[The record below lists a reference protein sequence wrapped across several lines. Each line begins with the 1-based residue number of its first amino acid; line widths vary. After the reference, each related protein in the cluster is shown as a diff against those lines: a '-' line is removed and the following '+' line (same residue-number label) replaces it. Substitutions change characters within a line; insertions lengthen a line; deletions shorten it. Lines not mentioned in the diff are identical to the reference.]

1 MHLSIT
7 GTVLPPCPT
16 MTCAPP
22 PEGALQLLN
31 LKLSDYYLH
40 GFASCHVQFNE
51 IKSCEKIA
59 KNK

>member
-1 MHLSIT
+1 MHLSVT
-7 GTVLPPCPT
+7 GTVLPPRLT
-16 MTCAPP
+16 MTCVPP

-31 LKLSDYYLH
+31 LKQSDYYLH
-40 GFASCHVQFNE
+40 GFASCHAQFNE